1 MPLGGAELLL
11 LLAGTGA
18 AYTMFE
24 AVKAGLRAAKRTPRV
39 KMALPPAAL
48 GGGTPLGAPPAT
60 TAALLEESRR
70 VAGDL
75 RALLG
80 DRYGEPLALEHPWE
94 PMSLRLADASLA
106 HLHGPME
113 PPLLLDDSGS
123 AANMP
128 RLNVTR
134 VQLTCPVA
142 TAPPGPTRGSSAP
155 PLRHYSISSDGSAAP
170 LSSAAASEAKAP
182 RSPKSPEDLD
192 TARQRRPAAL
202 PKPSL
207 KAEPEAAMEPPS
219 EERPAKPSKLAMDA
233 AAAPQEMVR
242 AKSPG
247 ERDPYR
253 LLDKAAYSEGAG
265 LLDVPHEQL
274 QGLLSELRAAELRA
288 VRAEEEVRASRDLI
302 REMSS
307 EVSLLQESLAERLG
321 MLNNSR
327 QKEHILEADLA
338 QLVAQANL
346 ACEALNSMQELTEE
360 HQAAAARAEAELAA
374 SGAAAKARESKL
386 IKQAKRY
393 RSAAKDAEGKL
404 ATQVAR
410 VSELEATLAGLM
422 AMQEVMLSGMRP
434 STTGV
439 PSSPQGALPRARSE
453 AELVE
458 LREAHQAAEAELAE
472 LHARLST
479 VSKQAKKYRHAAKEA
494 EAALA
499 AQRQAVSELH
509 GAAAGA
515 DAAVSAQAGALQAL
529 QAEVLAKEGR
539 IGDLEEELAG
549 LRRLVEA
556 GNGRGDQLGE
566 LQAELEELRAT
577 RDAQAAELAEL
588 QAEMANSTAWLERTA
603 AQLSRANARM
613 AELTTEKAALEAA
626 LHELEGQRGQLGEL
640 AGALA
645 AMETMR
651 VELESLR
658 AAAAR
663 PRSPRGAAASAGDDE
678 EGVARRT
685 AGELGEVEAQLT
697 ARVAGLERTT
707 GQLATASARAAMLD
721 VERGA
726 LEAEVAELRGRLA
739 ELANREGRLAA
750 MTAQLEVLAAEGG
763 EEVDDGAA
771 AEALAAELDELS
783 VARAASSAE
792 ASDARK
798 DLSNALAWL
807 DKTRGLLG
815 AANGRVAALTEEKIG
830 LEASV
835 SRLQSREAEL
845 RRARLPTWRPTA
857 PSETTATP
865 EPAIEEAEAEVVAG
879 MVELEGQ
886 RGQLSERQFELL
898 QLARLQRTSTGRAMV
913 KAKIAE
919 LEEAGELGG
928 LRLSVSPS
936 PSPSPSPSA
945 RRHQAAARAVASE
958 LAQQRRRASIS
969 ASPAAAEAAP
979 SPRRSLPGGMQ
990 H

>member
-1 MPLGGAELLL
+1 MCVE
-11 LLAGTGA
+11 
-18 AYTMFE
+18 FVF
-24 AVKAGLRAAKRTPRV
+24 AVWHV
-39 KMALPPAAL
+39 
-48 GGGTPLGAPPAT
+48 
-60 TAALLEESRR
+60 
-70 VAGDL
+70 
-75 RALLG
+75 
-80 DRYGEPLALEHPWE
+80 
-94 PMSLRLADASLA
+94 
-106 HLHGPME
+106 
-113 PPLLLDDSGS
+113 
-123 AANMP
+123 
-128 RLNVTR
+128 
-134 VQLTCPVA
+134 
-142 TAPPGPTRGSSAP
+142 
-155 PLRHYSISSDGSAAP
+155 
-170 LSSAAASEAKAP
+170 
-182 RSPKSPEDLD
+182 
-192 TARQRRPAAL
+192 
-202 PKPSL
+202 
-207 KAEPEAAMEPPS
+207 
-219 EERPAKPSKLAMDA
+219 
-233 AAAPQEMVR
+233 
-242 AKSPG
+242 
-247 ERDPYR
+247 
-253 LLDKAAYSEGAG
+253 
-265 LLDVPHEQL
+265 
-274 QGLLSELRAAELRA
+274 
-288 VRAEEEVRASRDLI
+288 
-302 REMSS
+302 
-307 EVSLLQESLAERLG
+307 
-321 MLNNSR
+321 
-327 QKEHILEADLA
+327 
-338 QLVAQANL
+338 
-346 ACEALNSMQELTEE
+346 
-360 HQAAAARAEAELAA
+360 
-374 SGAAAKARESKL
+374 
-386 IKQAKRY
+386 
-393 RSAAKDAEGKL
+393 
-404 ATQVAR
+404 
-410 VSELEATLAGLM
+410 
-422 AMQEVMLSGMRP
+422 
-434 STTGV
+434 
-439 PSSPQGALPRARSE
+439 
-453 AELVE
+453 
-458 LREAHQAAEAELAE
+458 
-472 LHARLST
+472 
-479 VSKQAKKYRHAAKEA
+479 
-494 EAALA
+494 
-499 AQRQAVSELH
+499 
-509 GAAAGA
+509 
-515 DAAVSAQAGALQAL
+515 
-529 QAEVLAKEGR
+529 
-539 IGDLEEELAG
+539 
-549 LRRLVEA
+549 
-556 GNGRGDQLGE
+556 
-566 LQAELEELRAT
+566 
-577 RDAQAAELAEL
+577 QAAELAEL